1 MSVALCP
8 GSFDPPTNGHIDII
22 TRAADMFSEVV
33 VGVVENPSKAAR
45 FQADQRVELLS
56 ALFAARANVRVQ
68 AFSGLVVEMARA
80 AGAQTIVKG
89 VRGVSDFD
97 YELQMAHMNRHLS
110 GVNTVFLPTNPEF
123 SHISSSL
130 VKEIA
135 KLGGSLAGLVPDV
148 VAAALEEQ
156 DSNAG

>member
-8 GSFDPPTNGHIDII
+8 GSFDPPTNGHVDII

-45 FQADQRVELLS
+45 FRADQRVELLS
-56 ALFAARANVRVQ
+56 ALFADRANVRVQ

>member
-22 TRAADMFSEVV
+22 ARASGMFASLV
-33 VGVVENPSKAAR
+33 VGVVENPSKAPR
-45 FQADQRVELLS
+45 FDAQQRVKLLS
-56 ALFAARANVRVQ
+56 DLFADRPNVRVQ
-68 AFSGLVVEMARA
+68 AFSGLVVEMAEA
-80 AGAQTIVKG
+80 VGADTIVKG
-89 VRGVSDFD
+89 VRGVSDFE

-135 KLGGSLAGLVPDV
+135 KLGGSIDGLVPV
-148 VAAALEEQ
+148 SVAAELEKQ
-156 DSNAG
+156 DPYAG